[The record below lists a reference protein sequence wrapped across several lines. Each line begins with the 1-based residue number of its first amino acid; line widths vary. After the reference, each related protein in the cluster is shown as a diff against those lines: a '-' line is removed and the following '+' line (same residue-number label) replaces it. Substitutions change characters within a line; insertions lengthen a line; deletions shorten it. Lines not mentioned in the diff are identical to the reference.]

1 MDIGFLVVIMELTKG
16 KLLLCIMLIL
26 SKLSDKRAIVL
37 LHTENLQ
44 LFWPNWTGYLNCM
57 LDKKLKCLKIIYT
70 NIFCDRWIYKVCY
83 AVKFVWSLLLYKRQ
97 IIIIIYIY
105 IYILCKGNLIF
116 CFPVIW
122 ENCFQMVG

>member
-44 LFWPNWTGYLNCM
+44 LFWPN
-57 LDKKLKCLKIIYT
+57 
-70 NIFCDRWIYKVCY
+70 
-83 AVKFVWSLLLYKRQ
+83 
-97 IIIIIYIY
+97 
-105 IYILCKGNLIF
+105 
-116 CFPVIW
+116 
-122 ENCFQMVG
+122 